1 MVRGLIK
8 MIDKLKYWCNKI
20 LPLVYDDSL
29 SYYEVLCKT
38 SAKLN
43 EVITSTNG
51 LLDAWNT
58 YKNDIDKAFGDYT
71 AGLDKKFDDLSA
83 KIDQDFDDYKYR
95 VNELIQDEFAV
106 QERRL
111 KAQDDKI
118 AAQDTQITDISDRVN
133 TFITEYNQTIAQIP
147 SMIVDAVNAWLND
160 PTHYDNIVADLAG
173 SLQGLKHF
181 DTVADLKT
189 ATFTQITGKE
199 VCVCENY
206 HAGDGVFTIWEII
219 ALTTPPGAF
228 AEGIVHIALPHTD
241 SDLYYRV
248 AFLRSDYTAST
259 LGISTAPTDTAR
271 STQMINCCKYN
282 FNPIMI
288 DADFTVDLSDINTTT
303 KTLKVYSNPS
313 AKHTITIV
321 NGNNFI
327 SSFKD
332 VKIMH
337 STNNLKHT
345 TLDGVSFD
353 NCDILTKASATVVV
367 SNVDIKNCIITAS
380 QIQCTDEYTN
390 TDYIFTDNTWT
401 ANTIFGIV
409 LTTANIDRLH
419 NCIISNNRLT
429 NITATR
435 TRLFLSPNIPARNIK
450 ITDNVIYNPHIS
462 ADTPLADGV
471 IGAFT
476 AVGKAAE
483 FTLTV
488 TGNTIYSSTFNTALT
503 LGKATDT
510 YHKFTMIYKDNN
522 IMANTGTAAVPVWS
536 SVLSTAIQTNG
547 TFYPNFI
554 GDLDTSAKLVLQ
566 HATYSA
572 GDVTTLKTLS
582 FNPAKCIGYAPQS
595 DGTLIASE
603 DKAYYKADVT
613 IKCAGVDT
621 SIPFANYVQIAF
633 AGVVFDAFL
642 GKQSSS
648 TLRATLYIEPSSL
661 AAIDGIMQMTIR
673 SNGAIDSIDGEVKLF
688 RLA

>member
-1 MVRGLIK
+1 

-43 EVITSTNG
+43 EVIESTNG

-58 YKNDIDKAFGDYT
+58 YKNDIDKAFGEYT
-71 AGLDKKFDDLSA
+71 AGLDKKFADLSDKMSA
-83 KIDQDFDDYKYR
+83 DFLRYKDI
-95 VNELIQDEFAV
+95 VNDTIRDEFAK

-118 AAQDTQITDISDRVN
+118 AAQDTQITAISDNVN
-133 TFITEYNQTIAQIP
+133 RFITEYNQTIAQIP
-147 SMIVDAVNAWLND
+147 DMVVNAVNAWLND
-160 PTHYDNIVADLAG
+160 TTHYDNIIADLAG

-199 VCVCENY
+199 ICVCENY
-206 HAGDGVFTIWEII
+206 YSGDGVFTMWEI
-219 ALTTPPGAF
+219 LEMSTPPGQM
-228 AEGIVHIALPHTD
+228 AEGIVHIALPHAD
-241 SDLYYRV
+241 VDLYYRV
-248 AFLRSDYTAST
+248 AFLRSEYTALT
-259 LGISTAPTDTAR
+259 LGIATAPTVTAR
-271 STQMINCCKYN
+271 SVQMINCCKYN
-282 FNPIMI
+282 FNPILI

-303 KTLKVYSNPS
+303 KTLKLYSNPS
-313 AKHTITIV
+313 AKHTLTLV

-337 STNNLKHT
+337 DTNNFKHIT
-345 TLDGVSFD
+345 YDGVSFD
-353 NCDILTKASATVVV
+353 NCDILAKDGATVVV
-367 SNVDIKNCIITAS
+367 SNVSIKNCAITAS
-380 QIQCTDEYTN
+380 QIQCTDEYTSA
-390 TDYIFTDNTWT
+390 DYIFTNNTWI

-409 LTTANIDRLH
+409 LTNANIDSLR
-419 NCIISNNRLT
+419 NCIISNNRIT
-429 NITATR
+429 NKMATR

-450 ITDNVIYNPHIS
+450 ITDNVIYNFHTS
-462 ADTPLADGV
+462 TDTPLADGI

-476 AVGKAAE
+476 AVGTASE

-488 TGNTIYSSTFNTALT
+488 TGNTVCSSTLNTALT

-522 IMANTGTAAVPVWS
+522 IMLNKGTAAVPVWS

-566 HATYSA
+566 HAVYSG
-572 GDVTTLKTLS
+572 GDVTVTKVLP
-582 FNPAKCIGYAPQS
+582 FNPSKCIGYAPQS
-595 DGTLIASE
+595 DGTLITSE
-603 DKAYYKADVT
+603 LNAYYKADVT
-613 IKCAGVDT
+613 IVCAGVDT
-621 SIPFANYVQIAF
+621 SIPFQNFVQIEF
-633 AGVVFDAFL
+633 AGVRFSAFL
-642 GKQSSS
+642 GSDPTS
-648 TLRATLYIEPSSL
+648 TLRATLYIEPSNLS
-661 AAIDGIMQMTIR
+661 AVNGVMQMSIR
-673 SNGAIDSIDGEVKLF
+673 SNGAINSVDGDVKLF

>member
-1 MVRGLIK
+1 

-43 EVITSTNG
+43 EVIESTNG

-58 YKNDIDKAFGDYT
+58 YKNDIDKAFGNYT
-71 AGLDKKFDDLSA
+71 AGLDKKFADLSDKMSA
-83 KIDQDFDDYKYR
+83 DFLRYKDI
-95 VNELIQDEFAV
+95 VNIEIMSEFAE

-118 AAQDTQITDISDRVN
+118 AAQDTQINAISDRVN
-133 TFITEYNQTIAQIP
+133 TFITEYNQTISQIP
-147 SMIVDAVNAWLND
+147 DMIVNAVNAWLND
-160 PTHYDNIVADLAG
+160 TTNYDNIIADLAG

-189 ATFTQITGKE
+189 ATFNQIKGKE
-199 VCVCENY
+199 ICVCENY
-206 HAGDGVFTIWEII
+206 YVGDGVFTMWEI
-219 ALTTPPGAF
+219 LEMQTPPGVF
-228 AEGIVHIALPHTD
+228 AEGIVHIALPHAD
-241 SDLYYRV
+241 GDLYYRV
-248 AFLRSDYTAST
+248 AFLRSEYTAST
-259 LGISTAPTDTAR
+259 LGIATAPTITAR
-271 STQMINCCKYN
+271 SVQMAACAKWN
-282 FNPIMI
+282 FNPILI
-288 DADFTVDLSDINTTT
+288 DADFSVGLSEINTIG
-303 KTLKVYSNPS
+303 KTLAVYSNPS
-313 AKHTITIV
+313 EKHTLTIT

-332 VKIMH
+332 IKIMH
-337 STNNLKHT
+337 DTNNLKHIT
-345 TLDGVSFD
+345 YEGVSFD
-353 NCDILTKASATVVV
+353 NCDILTKDGATIVV
-367 SNVDIKNCIITAS
+367 SNVDIKNCLITAS
-380 QIQCTDEYTN
+380 QIQCTDGYTSAG
-390 TDYIFTDNTWT
+390 YIFTNNTWT

-409 LTTANIDRLH
+409 LTSATVDSLR
-419 NCIISNNRLT
+419 NCIISNNRIS
-429 NITATR
+429 NNAATC

-476 AVGKAAE
+476 AVGTASE

-488 TGNTIYSSTFNTALT
+488 TGNTVYSSTLNTVLT

-510 YHKFTMIYKDNN
+510 YHMFTMIYKDNN
-522 IMANTGTAAVPVWS
+522 IMLNKGTAAVPVWS

-554 GDLDTSAKLVLQ
+554 GDLDISAKLVLQ
-566 HATYSA
+566 HTVYSG
-572 GDVTTLKTLS
+572 GDVTTPKVLP

-603 DKAYYKADVT
+603 LNAYYKADVT
-613 IKCAGVDT
+613 IVCAGVDT
-621 SIPFANYVQIAF
+621 SIPFENFVQIEF
-633 AGVVFDAFL
+633 AGVRFSAFL
-642 GKQSSS
+642 SSDPTS
-648 TLRATLYIEPSSL
+648 TLRATLYIEPSNL
-661 AAIDGIMQMTIR
+661 ADIDGIMQMSIR
-673 SNGAIDSIDGEVKLF
+673 SNGAINSVDGEVKLF